1 MPLNDNQLPCGIPS
15 FATTTTWAYLV
26 GYVKRLEGAAGLM
39 RSSLMNCGMYSAVDK
54 TNQVISHLT
63 ASRPVNSCRFLNEFP
78 SHRRDRPPGPVLRRR
93 LNITVSLPVRLDWII
108 PGGPRVARTTTRVCK
123 GGSQR
128 MTSQTGFPNV
138 DQTRRPAATAK
149 SSSSATRR
157 ISPPRVVIDL
167 MRRRRRRP
175 FR

>member
-1 MPLNDNQLPCGIPS
+1 
-15 FATTTTWAYLV
+15 
-26 GYVKRLEGAAGLM
+26 M

-63 ASRPVNSCRFLNEFP
+63 ASGPVNSCRFLNEFP